1 MNHVMGLASWRW
13 VFIFDFLIGIP
24 VIIFGLCCCP
34 STFNSNSERR
44 SSSVLITNKG
54 QIYPD
59 EPKSS
64 KPWWM
69 TEKEREISIKR
80 LQDENRDAIEATW
93 DFAAM
98 KRVLCSLQLWVFCA
112 AWG

>member
-1 MNHVMGLASWRW
+1 
-13 VFIFDFLIGIP
+13 
-24 VIIFGLCCCP
+24 
-34 STFNSNSERR
+34 
-44 SSSVLITNKG
+44 VLITNKG